1 MAHIGITCPPA
12 HSHLSNMLTVG
23 RALRQRGHR
32 VTVFHISDM
41 AHRVSGADLE
51 FASVGSQ
58 AYPSGALAAQDSK
71 VKSMG
76 GLSALRFGVE
86 QIARFASVICA
97 EVPLKAQSIGVDAMV
112 VDQDEPG
119 GGSAAEALRIPF
131 VSVANS
137 LALNSDPSLPPVY
150 TPWGYRDR
158 AWARLRNQLCYF
170 VARQVSRPIRNAIN
184 KHRKDLGLPKQRGI
198 DDSLSRLAQLS
209 QQPPAFDLP
218 RRDLPKHFHYVGPLR
233 NSAVCDVSFPWAA
246 LDGRPVVYASMG
258 TLLSGRADVFQTIAQ
273 ACQGLDVQLVI
284 SHVGCLNKDEVKT
297 LSKWALVV
305 DYAPQ
310 YELLARA
317 RLTITHGGL
326 NTVLDSLS
334 HGVPVVAIP
343 CMNDAF
349 GTGVRLEWTG
359 AGRVVPWKRL
369 TLPRLRSA
377 VRDTLSNETYL
388 HAARRIK
395 QSIQQAGGLAK
406 AVEIIEQAV
415 TSRSPV
421 LREAAPDTTARSDSD
436 AKLCRNLASRSDA

>member
-23 RALRQRGHR
+23 RALRERGHR

-41 AHRVSGADLE
+41 AHRVSAADLE
-51 FASVGSQ
+51 FASVGSL
-58 AYPSGALAAQDSK
+58 AYPPGALAAQDANA
-71 VKSMG
+71 KSLSG
-76 GLSALRFGVE
+76 FSALQFGVE

-97 EVPLKAQSIGVDAMV
+97 EVPLKAQSIGIDAMV

-131 VSVANS
+131 VSVANA
-137 LALNSDPSLPPVY
+137 LALNSDPSVPPVY
-150 TPWGYRDR
+150 TPWAYRDR
-158 AWARLRNQLCYF
+158 AWARLRNELCYF

-184 KHRKDLGLPKQRGI
+184 KHREDLGLPEQHGI
-198 DDSLSRLAQLS
+198 DDSLSRLAQIS

-233 NSAVCDVSFPWAA
+233 NSAACVVSFPWAA
-246 LDGRPVVYASMG
+246 LDGRPLVYASMG
-258 TLLSGRADVFQTIAQ
+258 TLLSGRADVFQTIAH
-273 ACQGLDVQLVI
+273 ACQGLNVQLVI
-284 SHVGCLNKDEVKT
+284 SHVGCLNEADVET

-359 AGRVVPWKRL
+359 AGRVVPWKWL
-369 TLPRLRSA
+369 SLPRLRSA
-377 VRDTLSNETYL
+377 VRDALSNEAYL
-388 HAARRIK
+388 HAARRIQ

-415 TSRSPV
+415 TSRRPV
-421 LREAAPDTTARSDSD
+421 LREEALDTSSRGEYDAALRRD
-436 AKLCRNLASRSDA
+436 LASRIDA